1 MKSSLLIVSVLSVL
15 IALLVANNLVEK
27 YSNSITYIDLGALFI
42 LGLIAGLTVG
52 IVFGN
57 NMTGKPMSE

>member
-15 IALLVANNLVEK
+15 IALLVANNLVEE
-27 YSNSITYIDLGALFI
+27 YSDSITYIDLGTLFI

-52 IVFGN
+52 FLWGN
-57 NMTGKPMSE
+57 NMSGKPMSE